1 MKSSLALSLV
11 LAGVLLAAASPAHAA
26 ELRWSSKRF
35 QVLAN
40 EKRLV
45 DFLRELAASQGTTA
59 VIDPKIDGL
68 ISGKFVI
75 SGRSDGSAR
84 QILDGVCASYG
95 LTYYYDGALLF
106 IEPAS
111 EARSEVLPI
120 SGSNAARITDAI
132 MRMQLSDKR
141 FPLTIN
147 AADNHVFVSGPK
159 RYVEAVRQVVK
170 SIDYRASQV
179 DKAEVK
185 LFPLKYAWA
194 ADFTIRRSGR
204 EVSVPGV
211 VSVLRSLF
219 DPKSGA
225 NGNGGP
231 GGVAVGGASA
241 VPRVT
246 GNRQIKLPSGSS
258 ISAPKVDANVMASP
272 EDGDGGSGMPVIRH
286 DLPQFH
292 IDTRMNAVLVRDLPE
307 RMPRYAELIAS
318 MDMKP
323 RLVEIE
329 VTIMDISSDTLQ
341 DLGVD
346 WRIHGKHGD
355 FQTGNGRNAPL
366 SWYNGATAAGQTGST
381 VPLGGVFTAN
391 LGSEL
396 KDFLL
401 ARVSALAAEGQ
412 ANFVAR
418 PKVLTLDNTEAS
430 LENKAEFYIKVPG
443 FQDSS
448 LYTVIAGTD
457 VRVTPLVIDEPGG
470 RGVMMSINIA
480 DDSVTSDTVDDLPI
494 VRRRSVITQAMVGD
508 GQGILLAGYSSE
520 ERTNTMSGVPGLSK
534 IPYVGNL
541 FKYQSKKQSN
551 MERFYLLT
559 PRFVMPGV
567 AMQGPSAPP
576 PTPLP
581 APQAPFD
588 SGGRS

>member
-1 MKSSLALSLV
+1 MRIPSALLLTLA
-11 LAGVLLAAASPAHAA
+11 LAAAMVPDARAA
-26 ELRWSSKRF
+26 ELRWSGKPF

-75 SGRSDGSAR
+75 SGKSNASAR

-106 IEPAS
+106 VEPAS

-120 SGSNAARITDAI
+120 SGSNAGRITDAI
-132 MRMQLSDKR
+132 SRMQLTDRR

-147 AADNHVFVSGPK
+147 AADNHVFVSGPR
-159 RYVEAVRQVVK
+159 RYVDAVRQVVK

-179 DKAEVK
+179 DKAEVR

-194 ADFTIRRSGR
+194 ADFQIRRSGK
-204 EVSVPGV
+204 EVGVPGV

-219 DPKSGA
+219 DPR
-225 NGNGGP
+225 GNVAGGP
-231 GGVAVGGASA
+231 QNGAA
-241 VPRVT
+241 GAGATAMPRVT
-246 GNRQIKLPSGSS
+246 GNRQLKLPSGATVN
-258 ISAPKVDANVMASP
+258 APKVETGALPAA
-272 EDGDGGSGMPVIRH
+272 EDGEGLGGAPVVRH

-292 IDTRMNAVLVRDLPE
+292 VDTRMNAVLVRDLPE
-307 RMPRYAELIAS
+307 RMSRYAELIAS

-329 VTIMDISSDTLQ
+329 VTIMDISSDTLEN
-341 DLGVD
+341 LGVD
-346 WRIHGKHGD
+346 WRLHGKHAD
-355 FQTGNGRNAPL
+355 FQTGNGTNAPL
-366 SWYNGATAAGQTGST
+366 TWSNAATTAGQTGST

-396 KDFLL
+396 RNFLL
-401 ARVSALAAEGQ
+401 ARVSALATQGQ

-430 LENKAEFYIKVPG
+430 LENKSEFYIKVPG

-457 VRVTPLVIDEPGG
+457 VRVTPLVIDEPDG
-470 RGVMMSINIA
+470 RGVMMTININ
-480 DDSVTSDTVDDLPI
+480 DDSVTSESVDNVPI

-508 GQGILLAGYSSE
+508 GQGVLLAGYSSE
-520 ERTNTMSGVPGLSK
+520 ERTNTMSGVPVLSK
-534 IPYVGNL
+534 IPYVGGL

-551 MERFYLLT
+551 LERFYLLT

-567 AMQGPSAPP
+567 AMQQ
-576 PTPLP
+576 PLP
-581 APQAPFD
+581 AVPSPATPASPAAPFD
-588 SGGRS
+588 PGSRS

>member
-1 MKSSLALSLV
+1 MKTRLPLLAAV
-11 LAGVLLAAASPAHAA
+11 LAGVLAGVAPAGAA
-26 ELRWSSKRF
+26 ELRWSSKSF

-59 VIDPKIDGL
+59 VIDPKVDGL

-75 SGRSDGSAR
+75 SGKSVGSAR

-111 EARSEVLPI
+111 DARSEVLPI
-120 SGSNAARITDAI
+120 SGSNAGRITEAI
-132 MRMQLSDKR
+132 SRMQLTDKR
-141 FPLTIN
+141 FPLTVN

-159 RYVEAVRQVVK
+159 RYVDAVRQVVK

-179 DKAEVK
+179 DKAEVR

-194 ADFTIRRSGR
+194 ADFQIRRSGK
-204 EVSVPGV
+204 EVGVPGV

-219 DPKSGA
+219 DPRGNSG
-225 NGNGGP
+225 GGSSA
-231 GGVAVGGASA
+231 GGVPVGGAMA
-241 VPRVT
+241 MPRVT
-246 GNRQIKLPSGSS
+246 GNRQIKLPSGATVN
-258 ISAPKVDANVMASP
+258 APKVDANAMSAPSD
-272 EDGDGGSGMPVIRH
+272 DGDGNPLPMVRH

-292 IDTRMNAVLVRDLPE
+292 VDTRMNAVLVRDLPE

-329 VTIMDISSDTLQ
+329 VTIMDISSDTL
-341 DLGVD
+341 DNLGVD
-346 WRIHGKHGD
+346 WRLHGKHAD
-355 FQTGNGRNAPL
+355 FQTGNGSNAPL
-366 SWYNGATAAGQTGST
+366 SWSNGATTAGQTGAT
-381 VPLGGVFTAN
+381 VPVGGVFTAN

-396 KDFLL
+396 RNFLL
-401 ARVSALAAEGQ
+401 ARVSALATKGQ

-430 LENKAEFYIKVPG
+430 LENKSEFYIKVPG

-470 RGVMMSINIA
+470 RGVMMTININ
-480 DDSVTSDTVDDLPI
+480 DDSVTSDTVDNLPI

-508 GQGILLAGYSSE
+508 GQGVLLAGYSSE

-551 MERFYLLT
+551 LERFYLLT
-559 PRFVMPGV
+559 PRFVTPGV
-567 AMQGPSAPP
+567 AAQL
-576 PTPLP
+576 PLP
-581 APQAPFD
+581 SVPVPAPSVTPFE
-588 SGGRS
+588 GGERS